1 MYDHE
6 YAERTQKPLVP
17 LRPVVMP
24 PYEHGLVGRMKQYL
38 EQRNLSHSLALDN
51 GWYPTMDY
59 DLCPRVVIPASSLAN
74 SWPYYQARLM
84 IEAHSSIKRYV
95 SPSAPR
101 GDALAVVFPN
111 IGPKTPYPICRG
123 VVIVEGPMDAL
134 AAAGLGYVGIGL
146 MGNTPNDAVLN
157 HIEEIVKTF
166 GTCIIIPDRDAE
178 EQGIAVTAKLWARG
192 VRCTLKRITGAKD
205 LAELDP
211 ERRRLL
217 LA

>member
-6 YAERTQKPLVP
+6 YSERKERAAPLKPVI
-17 LRPVVMP
+17 MP
-24 PYEHGLVGRMKQYL
+24 PYEERLVGRMRRYL
-38 EQRNLSHSLALDN
+38 EGRSLSHALAVEN
-51 GWYPTMDY
+51 GWYPTLDY
-59 DLCPRVVIPASSLAN
+59 AMCARVVIPASSLIN
-74 SWPYYQARLM
+74 SWPYYQARL
-84 IEAHSSIKRYV
+84 IEDAHSSVKRYV

-134 AAAGLGYVGIGL
+134 AAAGLGYVGIGM
-146 MGNTPNDAVLN
+146 MGNTSNEAVLN
-157 HIEEIVKTF
+157 HIGELAKTF
-166 GTCIIIPDRDAE
+166 GTCIMLPDRDAE
-178 EQGIAVTAKLWARG
+178 EQGVAITAKLWTRG
-192 VRCTLKRITGAKD
+192 IRCTLKRTTGAKD